1 MIKRIIFCFLAVSA
15 LISGVCFTHFA
26 IDAGVKYDYAQLEI
40 DFAGDNS
47 KAMQKANDTKQHID
61 EIKSKWVAYW
71 IAAAVSYFIFLVFSA
86 LLVITLVRKKS
97 KNVRE

>member
-1 MIKRIIFCFLAVSA
+1 MKKILLAVLTIA
-15 LISGVCFTHFA
+15 CLISGICFTHFA
-26 IDAGVKYDYAQLEI
+26 IVADNDYKNAQVAI

-61 EIKSKWVAYW
+61 EYKKRWVAYW
-71 IAAAVSYFIFLVFSA
+71 VAAAVSYFFAVVFFVLIFVK
-86 LLVITLVRKKS
+86 RS